1 MCFYCLVFKLNKE
14 FQNINFQLI
23 FFFRFVFKKH
33 KYHMKY
39 ILLPIIFLFQTT
51 FSQET
56 IPNISIKDLKNK
68 SVNVSKDFAEK
79 DKIYVFSFW
88 ATWCVPCIRELEA
101 IKEDYT
107 KWSKE
112 LNMEL
117 IAISTDDSRTQK
129 RVRPMVNGKN
139 WPYKILLDE
148 NQELKRALSI
158 VNIPY
163 TVVVKNQKI
172 RHVVNGYSQGAET
185 ELYEALKAL

>member
-1 MCFYCLVFKLNKE
+1 
-14 FQNINFQLI
+14 
-23 FFFRFVFKKH
+23 
-33 KYHMKY
+33 MKY
-39 ILLPIIFLFQTT
+39 ILLPIIFIFQTT

-56 IPNISIKDLKNK
+56 IPNISIKNLKNK
-68 SVNVSKDFAEK
+68 SVNVSEDFAEK

-172 RHVVNGYSQGAET
+172 RHVVNGYSQGAEN

>member
-1 MCFYCLVFKLNKE
+1 
-14 FQNINFQLI
+14 
-23 FFFRFVFKKH
+23 
-33 KYHMKY
+33 MKY
-39 ILLPIIFLFQTT
+39 LLIPILLVFQTT

-56 IPNISIKDLKNK
+56 IPNINIKDLKNK

-79 DKIYVFSFW
+79 DKIYMFSFW

-101 IKEDYT
+101 IKEEY
-107 KWSKE
+107 KEWSEE

-185 ELYEALKAL
+185 ELYEVLKAL

>member
-1 MCFYCLVFKLNKE
+1 
-14 FQNINFQLI
+14 
-23 FFFRFVFKKH
+23 
-33 KYHMKY
+33 MKY
-39 ILLPIIFLFQTT
+39 LIIPIVLFFQVS

-56 IPNISIKDLKNK
+56 IPNINIKDLQNRT
-68 SVNVSKDFAEK
+68 VNVNKDFAEK

-101 IKEDYT
+101 IKEEY
-107 KWSKE
+107 KEWSEE

-129 RVRPMVNGKN
+129 RVRPLVNGKN

-172 RHVVNGYSQGAET
+172 RHIVNGYSQGAEA

>member
-1 MCFYCLVFKLNKE
+1 
-14 FQNINFQLI
+14 
-23 FFFRFVFKKH
+23 
-33 KYHMKY
+33 MKY
-39 ILLPIIFLFQTT
+39 LLIPILLVFQTT

-56 IPNISIKDLKNK
+56 IPNINIKDLKNK

-101 IKEDYT
+101 IKEDY
-107 KWSKE
+107 KEWSEE

-185 ELYEALKAL
+185 ELYEVLKAL

>member
-1 MCFYCLVFKLNKE
+1 
-14 FQNINFQLI
+14 
-23 FFFRFVFKKH
+23 
-33 KYHMKY
+33 MKY
-39 ILLPIIFLFQTT
+39 LIIPLVFLFQTAL
-51 FSQET
+51 SQET
-56 IPNISIKDLKNK
+56 IPNINIKDLKNK
-68 SVNVSKDFAEK
+68 SINVYKDFAEK

-101 IKEDYT
+101 IKEEYDE
-107 KWSKE
+107 WSEE

-129 RVRPMVNGKN
+129 RVRPLVNGKN
-139 WPYKILLDE
+139 WPYQILLDE

-172 RHVVNGYSQGAET
+172 RHVVNGYSQGAEA

>member
-1 MCFYCLVFKLNKE
+1 
-14 FQNINFQLI
+14 
-23 FFFRFVFKKH
+23 
-33 KYHMKY
+33 MKY
-39 ILLPIIFLFQTT
+39 FVIPIVLFFQIS
-51 FSQET
+51 FSQESV
-56 IPNISIKDLKNK
+56 PNTNIKDLNNK

-101 IKEDYT
+101 IKENYSE
-107 KWSKE
+107 WSEE

-129 RVRPMVNGKN
+129 RVRPLVNGKN

-163 TVVVKNQKI
+163 TVVVKNQEIK
-172 RHVVNGYSQGAET
+172 HVVNGYSQGAEV

>member
-1 MCFYCLVFKLNKE
+1 
-14 FQNINFQLI
+14 
-23 FFFRFVFKKH
+23 
-33 KYHMKY
+33 MKY